1 MRWIG
6 QQEQPNGFYLI
17 EVEQDDETERP
28 VNFAVTDGERQ
39 ALLFRQQGNK
49 LLFMTEQP
57 FPEPTELQPKNAQ
70 AWVFLN
76 DLTASLSPSQPVL
89 ITGSHQALA
98 TVFYL
103 ADRLRETFDVRA
115 VLASESA
122 FPFVVKPARFLFPD
136 FRLRPLVPPPCWRI
150 GKSPT
155 GCAVKPR
162 YRAVSMAASATFG
175 HNGRHRRIGNK
186 WTATTCPPPREADQH
201 RLNNSTGC
209 RGLRKSIRLICRLIP
224 LRWTDVATRGRIL
237 PTTWRRD
244 ATVPNAPPQSGA
256 DQHLQLF
263 EMLFA
268 DGVFLFLVQHP
279 LKRATTSFAWP

>member
-136 FRLRPLVPPPCWRI
+136 FPAQAIGAATLLEDWKIPNRLCSEAALPGCFDGRLGDLWSQWTPPPHWQQVDCD
-150 GKSPT
+150 
-155 GCAVKPR
+155 
-162 YRAVSMAASATFG
+162 
-175 HNGRHRRIGNK
+175 H
-186 WTATTCPPPREADQH
+186 
-201 RLNNSTGC
+201 
-209 RGLRKSIRLICRLIP
+209 
-224 LRWTDVATRGRIL
+224 L
-237 PTTWRRD
+237 PTT
-244 ATVPNAPPQSGA
+244 A
-256 DQHLQLF
+256 
-263 EMLFA
+263 
-268 DGVFLFLVQHP
+268 
-279 LKRATTSFAWP
+279 